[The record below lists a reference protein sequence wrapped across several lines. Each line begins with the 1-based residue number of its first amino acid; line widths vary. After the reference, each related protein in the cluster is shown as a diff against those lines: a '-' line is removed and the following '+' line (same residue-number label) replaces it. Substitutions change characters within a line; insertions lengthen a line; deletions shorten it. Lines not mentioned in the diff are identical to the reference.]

1 MELLTKASYSDE
13 VTEREKTNLDI
24 AYRAALES
32 IVMLKNDGALPFR
45 DNSIAAY
52 GSGVSVTIKGGT
64 GSGEVNERH
73 SVSIFEGLQ
82 NKGFD
87 ITNRRLNADYRDMYA
102 QAQMD
107 FVKSQ
112 RKKVYTHL
120 PQLMSILFN
129 PFQAPEFYDITDS
142 EIKSN
147 NTDNCI
153 YVLSRQA
160 GEGGDRKAEKGDL
173 FITDYERKTITK
185 LAKSYKNFVL
195 IINAGSQLDM
205 AFVDEIDGINAILFI
220 CQLGTQGGNA
230 VADILIGNVSP
241 SGKLADTWAKQYSDL
256 PFSDEYSY
264 LNGNT
269 KDEFYKEGIY
279 VGYRYFDSFSVEPKY
294 PFGFGLSYTEFEI
307 NNAKASNNK
316 SKITITA
323 DVKNIGVLSGKE
335 VIQIYVS
342 APNGNIDKEY
352 QKLVAFEKTDEIK
365 PDNSQKVIIEFDAKQ
380 MASFD
385 EKRASY
391 VLEKGEYIIRIG
403 NFSRNTKSF
412 SVINIDD
419 EIIVSKHD
427 NILPKTKEFEELKS
441 PIKECQDTDN
451 LDKINLKQADF
462 ETAVYEY
469 KTPDECKD
477 ERVQKI
483 LNTLTTRD
491 MTDICVGIGMFGG
504 KTKFNLPGSVGNTT
518 SKFWDKGL
526 ANVTLC
532 DGPAG
537 IRIQKRSAVTKSGKV
552 KAVDSSLGTFDL
564 LMPEAVQKIMKGNPE
579 KDTIIYQYTT
589 AFPVS
594 AALAQTWNT
603 DLLYEIGKAVYSEM
617 KEYGCT
623 YWLAPAV
630 NIHRN
635 PLCGRNFEY
644 YSEDPFLA
652 GEMVTA
658 MALGVQQEKG
668 FYVTVKHFACNN
680 QEENRNNMTANL
692 SERALREIY
701 LPAFESA
708 VRKGKAKSIMT
719 AYNMI
724 NGVYCSNSYDLCTKV
739 LRNEWNFDGVVMTDW
754 FASMLGNAD
763 DALCMSAGND
773 LIMPGGSFFKF
784 KILMGIKSGKITKND
799 LRRCCSNIIKSIL
812 DSDIQREYIDK

>member
-1 MELLTKASYSDE
+1 MKLLTKASYSDK
-13 VTEREKTNLDI
+13 VTEREKSNLDI

-32 IVMLKNDGALPFR
+32 IVMLKNDGALPFK
-45 DNSIAAY
+45 DNKVAAY

-64 GSGEVNERH
+64 GSGEVNERK
-73 SVSIFEGLQ
+73 SISIFEGLQ
-82 NKGFD
+82 NKGFEV
-87 ITNRRLNADYRDMYA
+87 TNHKLNADYEKMYA
-102 QAQMD
+102 QAQID

-120 PQLMSILFN
+120 PQMMSIIFN

-142 EIKSN
+142 EIAKN
-147 NTDNCI
+147 DTDNCI
-153 YVLSRQA
+153 YVISRQA
-160 GEGGDRKAEKGDL
+160 GEGGDRKAEKSDL

-185 LAKSYKNFVL
+185 LAKTYKNFVL

-205 AFVDEIDGINAILFI
+205 AFIDEIEGINAILFI

-230 VADILIGNVSP
+230 VADILMGNVSP
-241 SGKLADTWAKQYSDL
+241 SGKLADTWAMQYSDI

-264 LNGNT
+264 LNGNV

-279 VGYRYFDSFSVEPKY
+279 VGYRYFDSFGVAPRY
-294 PFGFGLSYTEFEI
+294 PFGFGLSYTDFEI
-307 NNAKASNNK
+307 KSTKAINDK
-316 SKITITA
+316 SKITVTA
-323 DVKNIGVLSGKE
+323 DVKNIGAMAGKE
-335 VIQIYVS
+335 VVQLYAS
-342 APNGNIDKEY
+342 APNGSIDKEY
-352 QKLVAFEKTDEIK
+352 QKLVAFTKTSEIK
-365 PDNSQKVIIEFDAKQ
+365 AGSSESVTAQFDMTQ
-380 MASFD
+380 MASYD

-391 VLEKGEYIIRIG
+391 VLEKGDYIIRIG
-403 NFSRNTKSF
+403 NSSRNTKPF
-412 SVINIDD
+412 AAIHIED

-427 NILPKTKEFEELKS
+427 NILPKRKEFEELKS
-441 PIKECQDTDN
+441 SDRECENTDS
-451 LDKINLKQADF
+451 LDKISLTQSDF
-462 ETAVYEY
+462 KTTVYEY

-483 LNTLTTRD
+483 LNTLSLKD

-504 KTKFNLPGSVGNTT
+504 ETRFNLPGSVGNTT

-564 LMPEAVQKIMKGNPE
+564 LMPEAIQKVMKGNPE
-579 KDTIIYQYTT
+579 KDTLIYQYTT

-603 DLLYEIGKAVYSEM
+603 DLLYEIGKAVYAEM

-644 YSEDPFLA
+644 YSEDPFFA
-652 GEMVTA
+652 GEMVAAIT
-658 MALGVQQEKG
+658 LGVQQEKG

-680 QEENRNNMTANL
+680 QEENRNKMTANL
-692 SERALREIY
+692 SERVLREIY
-701 LPAFESA
+701 LSAFESA

-739 LRNEWNFDGVVMTDW
+739 LRNEWGFNGVVMTDW
-754 FASMLGNAD
+754 FASMLGNAS

-773 LIMPGGSFFKF
+773 LIMPGGSVFKA
-784 KILMGIKSGKITKND
+784 KILAGIKTGKIKKDD
-799 LRRCCSNIIKSIL
+799 LRRCCANVIKSIL